1 MKIVWLSGNMVPIWT
16 LGQNTRSIP
25 IISDGNWEKLIG
37 IHIHGDGCEFY
48 KEDEYFVW
56 SWSSI
61 FSTEGSIK
69 DVLMSRFPIAVI
81 PERWMRKSAVTHR
94 V

>member
-1 MKIVWLSGNMVPIWT
+1 MVTGGNSTRKTNISCG
-16 LGQNTRSIP
+16 LGAQN
-25 IISDGNWEKLIG
+25 
-37 IHIHGDGCEFY
+37 
-48 KEDEYFVW
+48 
-56 SWSSI
+56 